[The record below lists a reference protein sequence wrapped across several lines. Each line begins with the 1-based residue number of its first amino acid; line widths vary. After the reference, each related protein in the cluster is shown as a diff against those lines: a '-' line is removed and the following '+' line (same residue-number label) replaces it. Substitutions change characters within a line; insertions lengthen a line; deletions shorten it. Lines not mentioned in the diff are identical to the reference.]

1 MQFNLKKIPLIL
13 ALAIPAWAHAA
24 TENASQWIKR
34 GEDNTLGKTMQ
45 AEVQMEIDRNGSQR
59 TLKFRLWTEG
69 RDRAVVKII
78 EPSKDR
84 DSGNLRLQFNLWQY
98 LANVDRVIKVPP
110 SLMLQ
115 SWMGS
120 DFTNDDLVK
129 SSSLYRDY
137 THRLLGRVK
146 VGGVDA
152 VQIECLPKPDA
163 PIVWGKVVE
172 FLRVQDAA
180 PIRREF
186 YSEKGELLKTMEGSE
201 IKSVS
206 GHSVPTRVVMKTIKK
221 PGQSTTIVYQQLR
234 YDQPIPQTTFQ
245 QDFLRKPLK

>member
-1 MQFNLKKIPLIL
+1 MSVLRNLAQLSVVLMIPSL
-13 ALAIPAWAHAA
+13 ANAA
-24 TENASQWIKR
+24 DSASQWIKR
-34 GEDNTLGKTMQ
+34 GEDNTLGKTLQ
-45 AEVQMEIDRNGSQR
+45 AEVKMDIDRNGSQR

-69 RDRAVVKII
+69 RDQAVVKIL

-84 DSGNLRLQFNLWQY
+84 DSGNLRQQFNLWQY

-129 SSSLYRDY
+129 SSSLFRDY
-137 THRLLGRVK
+137 THKTIGRVK
-146 VGGVDA
+146 LGAEEA
-152 VQIECLPKPDA
+152 VQIECLPKPEA
-163 PIVWGKVVE
+163 PIVWGKVIE
-172 FLRVQDAA
+172 FLRIKDAA

-201 IKSVS
+201 IKTFS
-206 GHSVPTRVVMKTIKK
+206 GHNVPTRVVMKSIKK
-221 PGQSTTIVYQQLR
+221 PGQSTTIIYQQVR
-234 YDQPIPQTTFQ
+234 YDQPIPRTTFQ